1 MENKS
6 PTQQV
11 STTQSEEKAIKE
23 RVDKKKTALKAIKD
37 NLNYIYIVLMVIANC
52 IISLLKIED
61 GEIGLA
67 YPKNG
72 MGWALWITRI
82 LITTFIGVMILNAF
96 RRQGVKNGHEV
107 IKDTY
112 NKYLDAVSNNT
123 KNKNPRSLK
132 EYMRERTIKDSF
144 SKGTI
149 LILINLLV
157 MSLVIS
163 ANLNALLALITNII
177 FAVAFGIKAML
188 DAEEYVLQE
197 LIVWYKIKINELN
210 EEKEKENERKIYR
223 DTKPRVR
230 PRKSSRVQ
238 PKEERNTRQTISNLD
253 RPSNTD
259 SDTSSSRVLA

>member
-6 PTQQV
+6 PTQQ
-11 STTQSEEKAIKE
+11 TLTSEEQAIKD
-23 RVDKKKTALKAIKD
+23 RVNKKKTALKAVKD

-96 RRQGVKNGHEV
+96 RRQGVKNGHGV
-107 IKDTY
+107 IKETY
-112 NKYLDAVSNNT
+112 DKYLEAVANNT
-123 KNKNPRSLK
+123 KDKNPRNLK
-132 EYMRERTIKDSF
+132 EYLREKTIKDSF

-210 EEKEKENERKIYR
+210 KEKEKENERKLQR
-223 DTKPRVR
+223 DTQFR
-230 PRKSSRVQ
+230 PRHRRTSRVQ
-238 PKEERNTRQTISNLD
+238 PKEEPTTRQPSCDSIGTSN
-253 RPSNTD
+253 PD
-259 SDTSSSRVLA
+259 SDTDTSRLLA

>member
-1 MENKS
+1 MENKL
-6 PTQQV
+6 PTQQKL
-11 STTQSEEKAIKE
+11 SEEQVIKE
-23 RVDKKKTALKAIKD
+23 RTEKKKATLKVVKD
-37 NLNYIYIVLMVIANC
+37 NLNYIYIVLMIIANC

-61 GEIGLA
+61 GEVGLS

-72 MGWALWITRI
+72 VGWALWITRI

-96 RRQGVKNGHEV
+96 RRQGIKNGHGV

-112 NKYLDAVSNNT
+112 DEYLEAVSNNT
-123 KNKNPRSLK
+123 KDKNPRGLK
-132 EYMRERTIKDSF
+132 EYLREKTIKDSF

-149 LILINLLV
+149 LVLINLLV

-197 LIVWYKIKINELN
+197 LIVWYKIKIKEL
-210 EEKEKENERKIYR
+210 KEKENGKICR
-223 DTKPRVR
+223 NTQPR
-230 PRKSSRVQ
+230 PRHRNSSRVQ
-238 PKEERNTRQTISNLD
+238 QKEERGTRQPSINVVVS
-253 RPSNTD
+253 SNTD
-259 SDTSSSRVLA
+259 FDTDTSRLPS